1 MKTKIKDLTIQ
12 QMVETCLKISNQSCL
27 NCPLYII
34 CAKTPYELNVT
45 YDLEKEI
52 EL

>member
-1 MKTKIKDLTIQ
+1 MKKKLKEITIND
-12 QMVETCLKISNQSCL
+12 MVETCLKMSNQSCL

-52 EL
+52 DL